1 MSDTVLRTAV
11 GNYGH
16 TTPLKDGTVG
26 SESFSMEHIEVSPV
40 TSIFR
45 RMVRELEFD
54 VAEMALST
62 YLCARAH
69 GKQFTGIPIFLT
81 RAFYHGGLSVNRR
94 SGIESPKDLEGR
106 RVGVRSYTLT
116 PGVWT
121 RGLLQTE
128 YGVDL
133 DSVKWVLSGDEHVA
147 EYVAPSNVVSSS
159 NSNLGEMLLSGEIDA
174 AIGAGAVDSPDIVP
188 LFDEPDA
195 SDAAWHGRTGIY
207 PISHMVVVKNA
218 ALESNPELARELC
231 STFQAS
237 KTLYM
242 QRLRS
247 GDATDAGDRGL
258 LKMADVVG
266 DDPIPYGVES
276 SRRTLEAFVGF
287 NVEQKVIPETVD
299 VDALFPAETLGPPL
313 AGVGL
318 GLERRFAGRRT

>member
-1 MSDTVLRTAV
+1 MTATVLRTAV

-16 TTPLKDGTVG
+16 TTPLKDGTV
-26 SESFSMEHIEVSPV
+26 SSDSFGMEHIEVSPV

-81 RAFYHGGLSVNRR
+81 RAFYHGGLLVNRQ
-94 SGIESPKDLEGR
+94 SGIETPKDLEGK

-133 DSVKWVLSGDEHVA
+133 DAVTWVLSGDEHVA

-159 NSNLGEMLLSGEIDA
+159 NSNLGEMLVSGEIDA

-188 LFDEPDA
+188 LFHGADDA
-195 SDAAWHGRTGIY
+195 DAAWHRKTGIY

-218 ALESNPELARELC
+218 ALEANSDLAQELC
-231 STFQAS
+231 STF
-237 KTLYM
+237 KTAKSLYM
-242 QRLRS
+242 ERFQS
-247 GDATDAGDRGL
+247 GDANDAADRAL
-258 LKMADVVG
+258 QKMAEVVG

-276 SRRTLEAFVGF
+276 SRKTLETFVGF
-287 NVEQKVIPETVD
+287 NVDQKVIPQHVD
-299 VDALFPAETLGPPL
+299 VEELFPAATLAAL
-313 AGVGL
+313 
-318 GLERRFAGRRT
+318 